1 MDIIEYY
8 LSNYESY
15 IVLSIICFLFL
26 LLIITFVQSIKLR
39 GLRKK
44 YLQFMKPGEQDIEKL
59 LINQINQLEVT
70 EGQIK
75 NLNEKYFKLDKKL
88 ENAFQKVGLV
98 RYNAFND
105 LGGNLSFAIALLNSK
120 NDGFLINGIHG
131 REGSYTYVKTI
142 ENGQPSAQVSNEEKE
157 ALKQA
162 INR

>member
-1 MDIIEYY
+1 
-8 LSNYESY
+8 
-15 IVLSIICFLFL
+15 
-26 LLIITFVQSIKLR
+26 
-39 GLRKK
+39 
-44 YLQFMKPGEQDIEKL
+44 MKPGEQDIEKL